1 MDKELAILE
10 QKLEQLIQL
19 VGVLRGENA
28 SMRER
33 IAGLEVENRRLSSK
47 VELAATRIESVLAL
61 LPEEIVES

>member
-10 QKLEQLIQL
+10 QKLEQLILL

-33 IAGLEVENRRLSSK
+33 VAALEVENRRLSSK